1 MGTEQGAL
9 RRSIIWYA
17 GLMFV
22 GTIVFIGAPET
33 ARWWWGIP
41 QLSDWATE
49 TTIRPLPT
57 PPSGVAPGSNIA
69 APKIILKNSY
79 VGKIGQDIIHNPPD
93 NVARHM
99 KRRHTLEAVAEQRDH
114 GEVVADRQLTA
125 MEDRP
130 GGDGELAAATGAL
143 PTHRRLGQRVDL
155 ENAAVGTE
163 RLAAVRTEADPLED
177 AERFLVRQPQNLS
190 DAQRASGRR

>member
-1 MGTEQGAL
+1 
-9 RRSIIWYA
+9 
-17 GLMFV
+17 MFV

-93 NVARHM
+93 NLQLELDNTRLEGAGRDFYHGAPAAGVPDPGCAYNDTGKHNTIIVGNMTTRGVPCITKSEGEHGAGNI
-99 KRRHTLEAVAEQRDH
+99 KRLDMQK
-114 GEVVADRQLTA
+114 
-125 MEDRP
+125 
-130 GGDGELAAATGAL
+130 
-143 PTHRRLGQRVDL
+143 
-155 ENAAVGTE
+155 
-163 RLAAVRTEADPLED
+163 
-177 AERFLVRQPQNLS
+177 
-190 DAQRASGRR
+190 